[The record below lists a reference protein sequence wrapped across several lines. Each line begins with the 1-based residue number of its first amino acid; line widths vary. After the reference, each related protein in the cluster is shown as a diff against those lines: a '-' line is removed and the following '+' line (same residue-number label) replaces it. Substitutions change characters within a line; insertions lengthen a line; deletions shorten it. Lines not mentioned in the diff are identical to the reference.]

1 MRRAAG
7 SRAGRRPASTA
18 NLPTSPSC
26 VVAADSLFASQSRET
41 PGFESIASSD
51 PASSNPPMP
60 RRRTGTTEAKRR
72 RLAISCAGPRAR
84 APAEGRRLGGEG
96 SGGRKPLGI
105 LIGLCPPLPS
115 PPRPRYRAARALT
128 RPASTANLPTSP
140 ACVVAAD
147 SLFASRTRETPGTQ
161 PGAALAHTPGMLAD
175 PGSKSA
181 HAAHY
186 RRRHSRPSRVRT
198 RPPRIHPCR
207 AGERGQRRRNGGRP
221 AISWAGRR
229 ARAPAEGRRLGG
241 EGSGGRKP
249 LGILIGLC
257 PPLPSP
263 PRPRYR
269 AARALTRP
277 ARPANLPTSPACVV
291 AADSLF
297 ASRSRE
303 TPGSQPGAALAHT
316 QACLPI
322 PGE

>member
-1 MRRAAG
+1 MGASRWRILTGCLCPPLPSPPRPRYRAA
-7 SRAGRRPASTA
+7 RALARPASTA

-72 RLAISCAGPRAR
+72 RPAISCP
-84 APAEGRRLGGEG
+84 
-96 SGGRKPLGI
+96 
-105 LIGLCPPLPS
+105 
-115 PPRPRYRAARALT
+115 
-128 RPASTANLPTSP
+128 
-140 ACVVAAD
+140 
-147 SLFASRTRETPGTQ
+147 
-161 PGAALAHTPGMLAD
+161 
-175 PGSKSA
+175 
-181 HAAHY
+181 
-186 RRRHSRPSRVRT
+186 
-198 RPPRIHPCR
+198 
-207 AGERGQRRRNGGRP
+207 
-221 AISWAGRR
+221 GRR

-269 AARALTRP
+269 AARAL
-277 ARPANLPTSPACVV
+277 ARLASTANLPTSPSCVV

-297 ASRSRE
+297 ASQSRE
-303 TPGSQPGAALAHT
+303 TPGFESIASSDPASSNPPMPRRRTGTTEAKRRQTGHIVPRAAGSRAGRRPAIGWRGERWAQAAGNSYRLAPAAPFSTQAALPRGASPRK
-316 QACLPI
+316 ASEY
-322 PGE
+322 GESANFTRLRRRSRFALRVPKS